1 MKQTLLSL
9 LIMLLPLL
17 AHAEAVE
24 IDGIYYNLIAKVKTA
39 EVTTNPNGYKG
50 NVVIPS
56 SVVYNDVTYSV
67 TSIGES
73 AFKSCSELTSITI
86 PNSVTSIGNY
96 AFGYCSSLTAV
107 HITDLEAWCK
117 IEYGDFAYTNAHH
130 LYLNGKEVKDLV
142 IPSSVTSIG
151 NRAFWGCSGLTSV
164 TIPNSVTSIG
174 DKAFVGCTG
183 LSSVTIPNSVTSIGD
198 AAFGGCSGLTSVT
211 IPNSVTSI
219 GESAFKSCSGLI
231 SVTIP
236 NSVTAIEGSAF
247 SGCSGLTSVTI
258 PNSVTAIEGS
268 AFSGCTSLIFV
279 AIPNSVTAIK
289 GNSFSGCTS
298 LTSVAIPNSVT
309 SIGNSAFAGCSGL
322 TSVTVGSGVK
332 KIDKQ
337 AFANC
342 PELADVYCYAENVP
356 NTNSEAFDGSYIEFA
371 TLHVPASAVNA
382 YKNTEPWSKFKKIE
396 GTGYTLTYMVDG
408 TKYKEYSVREGDL
421 ITPEPAPKKEG
432 YTFSGWSGIPSTMPA
447 NDVIVMGTFTENRNA
462 VFTKS
467 LSVVISDAKFIV
479 ADSHY
484 TTGQTKLQEAIRK
497 AEGRIATMAD
507 NDEVRQTLI
516 ILQAAIDEFV
526 YANGHAD
533 VTGMIQN
540 PSFDIE
546 ANNSTTI
553 TGWTTKNMKQNR
565 RSVSYATTRSSEDSD
580 VVYAITNFV
589 EQWSNTSVGNINGS
603 GEISQVIKGLP
614 AGHYRLT
621 ADVLAINQR
630 TEGVTEDATGIELY
644 ANDVVREIGM
654 TDNGRGNSA
663 VAFSVDF
670 DVKEGKEPTIGFRF
684 KDTNVNW
691 LGIDNMTLYYI
702 SGLNTNTY
710 KLTYLVD
717 GQTYKTISYQYGASI
732 TPEPAPTKDGYTFS
746 GWSSIPGTMPANDVT
761 VTGTFT
767 KNAATTYTLT
777 YMVDGVVYKTFY
789 YEAGATVARVEAPTK
804 EGYTFSG
811 WSNTLLTMPERNVT
825 ITGTFTKNVTPTPTP
840 TPTYTLT
847 YMVNGEVYKTVSYE
861 YGEKITPEPEPTKE
875 GATFSGW
882 SWIPSKMPD
891 EDVVVTGTFDMEKY
905 KLTYKVDGADYKIL
919 EVEVGAAITPEPE
932 PTKDG
937 YTFSGWSWIPKKMPD
952 EDVTITGTFTPT
964 TGVETVIGY
973 GRPFDVYTVTGRK
986 VRSQVTSLKGLKK
999 GVYIVEGK
1007 KVVVK

>member
-9 LIMLLPLL
+9 LMMLLPLM
-17 AHAEAVE
+17 ANAEAVE
-24 IDGIYYNLIAKVKTA
+24 IDGIYYNLITKAKQA
-39 EVTTNPNGYKG
+39 EVTSNPNKYTG

-67 TSIGES
+67 TSIREYSFQYCRDLNSITVPNSVTYIGTD
-73 AFKSCSELTSITI
+73 AFGGIRLTTVYITDLEAWCKIEFANGRSNPLFGVYHLYLNGKEVKELVIPNSVTSVGGCAFYGCTCLTSITI
-86 PNSVTSIGNY
+86 PNSVTSIGNR
-96 AFGYCSSLTAV
+96 AFWDCTSLTT
-107 HITDLEAWCK
+107 IT
-117 IEYGDFAYTNAHH
+117 
-130 LYLNGKEVKDLV
+130 
-142 IPSSVTSIG
+142 IPNSVTSIG
-151 NRAFWGCSGLTSV
+151 ESAFQYCSGLTSV
-164 TIPNSVTSIG
+164 TIPNSVTSISRY
-174 DKAFVGCTG
+174 AFANCSG
-183 LSSVTIPNSVTSIGD
+183 LSAITIPNSVTTIESN
-198 AAFGGCSGLTSVT
+198 AFNGCSGLTSVT
-211 IPNSVTSI
+211 I
-219 GESAFKSCSGLI
+219 
-231 SVTIP
+231 
-236 NSVTAIEGSAF
+236 GSD
-247 SGCSGLTSVTI
+247 
-258 PNSVTAIEGS
+258 
-268 AFSGCTSLIFV
+268 
-279 AIPNSVTAIK
+279 
-289 GNSFSGCTS
+289 
-298 LTSVAIPNSVT
+298 
-309 SIGNSAFAGCSGL
+309 
-322 TSVTVGSGVK
+322 VK
-332 KIDKQ
+332 QINEQ

-342 PELADVYCYAENVP
+342 PELTDVYCYAESVP
-356 NTNSEAFDGSYIEFA
+356 STNSNAFEGSYIEFA

-497 AEGRIATMAD
+497 AEGRIATLAT
-507 NDEVRQTLI
+507 NDDVRQTLI
-516 ILQAAIDEFV
+516 TLQGAIDEFV
-526 YANGHAD
+526 YANRHTD

-540 PSFDIE
+540 PSFNIE
-546 ANNSTTI
+546 ANNATTI

-565 RSVSYATTRSSEDSD
+565 RSVSYATTRSSKDPD
-580 VVYAITNFV
+580 VVYAITDFV
-589 EQWSNTSVGNINGS
+589 EQWANPTMGNIDGS
-603 GEISQVIKGLP
+603 GDISQVVKDLS

-621 ADVLAINQR
+621 ADIIAINQR
-630 TEGVTEDATGIELY
+630 TEGVTDDATGIELY
-644 ANDVVREIGM
+644 ANDVVREIGL
-654 TDNGRGNSA
+654 TDNGRGISA

-702 SGLNTNTY
+702 SGLSTNTY
-710 KLTYLVD
+710 KLTYWVD
-717 GQTYKTISYQYGASI
+717 GQTYKTVSYQYGASI
-732 TPEPAPTKDGYTFS
+732 TPEPAPTKQGYTFS

-767 KNAATTYTLT
+767 KNAPTTYTLT

-875 GATFSGW
+875 DATFSGW

-952 EDVTITGTFTPT
+952 EDVTITGTFTPS
-964 TGVETVIGY
+964 TGVETAVGS